1 MKIYILGAFPL
12 AKIRQPSDEETSN
25 DEETTGNY
33 DFYSYPAHRMPAANF
48 QNVADDVVLP
58 LQRLKGGGSDDGGD
72 FGRGNADLDEA
83 QEGAQR

>member
-1 MKIYILGAFPL
+1 MLKIYILGAFPL

-25 DEETTGNY
+25 DEETTGSY

-48 QNVADDVVLP
+48 QNVADDVDLP
-58 LQRLKGGGSDDGGD
+58 LQRLNVGDNDGGD
-72 FGRGNADLDEA
+72 FGRGNATLDEA